1 MRKKKVLR
9 DNGECYQKSRV
20 GWGRRGKLGFP
31 TFSVNIGAGIEQ
43 NNDIRKIKKDGVVGE
58 TLFPYIIYLENI

>member
-43 NNDIRKIKKDGVVGE
+43 ITI
-58 TLFPYIIYLENI
+58 LEKSRRMGS